1 MRKNLQH
8 TAILMCIF
16 LLSSCAPN
24 ILGTWNVVRYET
36 VDGGQQGIVLNNIG
50 TITFNKKGVGEKH
63 ISYNVLGAQRN
74 DSTSFTWKSDDS
86 FVTINSDYS
95 DFSKTWI
102 LIENSKKKQLWKATD
117 GANQV
122 QILELKK

>member
-1 MRKNLQH
+1 MKKNFLH
-8 TAILMCIF
+8 TTIF
-16 LLSSCAPN
+16 LSVIFLSSCAPN

-36 VDGGQQGIVLNNIG
+36 VENGQPGITLNNIG
-50 TITFNKKGVGEKH
+50 TISFDKKGVGEKK
-63 ISYNVLGAQRN
+63 ISYSVLGAQRN
-74 DSTSFTWKSDDS
+74 DSTTFTWKSNDN
-86 FVTINSDYS
+86 FVTINSDNS

-117 GANQV
+117 GGNQV

>member
-1 MRKNLQH
+1 MKKNFLH
-8 TAILMCIF
+8 TTIF
-16 LLSSCAPN
+16 LSVIFLSSCAPN

-36 VDGGQQGIVLNNIG
+36 VENGQPGITLNNIG
-50 TITFNKKGVGEKH
+50 TISFDKKGVGEKK
-63 ISYNVLGAQRN
+63 ISFNVLGAQRN
-74 DSTSFTWKSDDS
+74 DSTTFTWKSNDN
-86 FVTINSDYS
+86 FVTINSDNS

-117 GANQV
+117 GGNQV

>member
-24 ILGTWNVVRYET
+24 IIGTWNVVRYET
-36 VDGGQQGIVLNNIG
+36 VDGGQKGVVLNNIG
-50 TITFNKKGVGEKH
+50 TITFNKKGVGEKR
-63 ISYNVLGAQRN
+63 ISYNVLGSQRN
-74 DSTSFTWKSDDS
+74 DSTSFSWKSDDS
-86 FVTINSDYS
+86 FVTISSDYS

-102 LIENSKKKQLWKATD
+102 LIENSRKKQLWKATD

>member
-24 ILGTWNVVRYET
+24 IIGTWNVVRYET
-36 VDGGQQGIVLNNIG
+36 VDGGQKGVVLNNIG
-50 TITFNKKGVGEKH
+50 TITFNKKGVGEKR
-63 ISYNVLGAQRN
+63 ISYNVLGSQRN
-74 DSTSFTWKSDDS
+74 DSTSFSWKSDDS
-86 FVTINSDYS
+86 FVTISSDYS

-102 LIENSKKKQLWKATD
+102 LIENSRKKQLWKATD

-122 QILELKK
+122 QIMELKK

>member
-24 ILGTWNVVRYET
+24 IIGTWNVVRYET
-36 VDGGQQGIVLNNIG
+36 VDGGQKGLVLNNIG
-50 TITFNKKGVGEKH
+50 TITFNKKGVGEKR

-74 DSTSFTWKSDDS
+74 DSTSFSWKSDDS
-86 FVTINSDYS
+86 FVTISSDYS

-102 LIENSKKKQLWKATD
+102 LIENSRKKQLWKATD

-122 QILELKK
+122 QIMELKK

>member
-1 MRKNLQH
+1 MKKNFLH
-8 TAILMCIF
+8 TTIF
-16 LLSSCAPN
+16 LSVIFLSSCAPN

-36 VDGGQQGIVLNNIG
+36 VENGQPGITLNNIG
-50 TITFNKKGVGEKH
+50 TITFNKKGVGEKK
-63 ISYNVLGAQRN
+63 ISFNVLGAQRN
-74 DSTSFTWKSDDS
+74 DSTTFTWKSNDN
-86 FVTINSDYS
+86 FVTINSDNS

-117 GANQV
+117 GGNQV

>member
-1 MRKNLQH
+1 MKKNFLH
-8 TAILMCIF
+8 TTIF
-16 LLSSCAPN
+16 LSVIFLSSCAPN

-36 VDGGQQGIVLNNIG
+36 VENGQPGITLNNIG
-50 TITFNKKGVGEKH
+50 TISFDKKGVGEKK

-74 DSTSFTWKSDDS
+74 DSTTFTWKSNDN
-86 FVTINSDYS
+86 FVTINSDNS

-117 GANQV
+117 GGNQV

>member
-1 MRKNLQH
+1 MKKNFLH
-8 TAILMCIF
+8 TTIF
-16 LLSSCAPN
+16 LSVIFLSSCAPN

-36 VDGGQQGIVLNNIG
+36 VENGQPGITLYNIG
-50 TITFNKKGVGEKH
+50 TISFDKKGVGEKK

-74 DSTSFTWKSDDS
+74 DSTTFTWKSNDN
-86 FVTINSDYS
+86 FVTINSDNS

-117 GANQV
+117 GGNQV

>member
-24 ILGTWNVVRYET
+24 IIGTWNVVRYET
-36 VDGGQQGIVLNNIG
+36 VDGGQKGLVLNNIG
-50 TITFNKKGVGEKH
+50 TITFNKKGVGEKR
-63 ISYNVLGAQRN
+63 ISYNVLGSQRN
-74 DSTSFTWKSDDS
+74 DSTSFSWKSDDS
-86 FVTINSDYS
+86 FVTISSDYS

>member
-24 ILGTWNVVRYET
+24 IIGTWNVVRYET
-36 VDGGQQGIVLNNIG
+36 VDGGQKGLVLNNIG
-50 TITFNKKGVGEKH
+50 TITFNKKGVGEKR

-74 DSTSFTWKSDDS
+74 DSTSFSWKSDDS
-86 FVTINSDYS
+86 FVTISSDYS

-102 LIENSKKKQLWKATD
+102 LIENSRKKQL
-117 GANQV
+117 
-122 QILELKK
+122 